1 MQEWSNKEKLALN
14 KELKLV
20 QPGSRKILELLF
32 FLHIP
37 RTGGRTYHQCFLKN
51 LYSPNDR
58 CPRSY
63 DKLRLDLRQ
72 PSCKLLSSHDDM
84 SILSKI
90 PSRASV
96 VTNLRN
102 PVNRVLS
109 TYEFSVEVAAR
120 FLRLKSINSSRSPL
134 PLAKSPSQLVSTLT
148 IWPWKYLVPF
158 MQHDIFTRRDARLE
172 GKVNWPQS
180 TNTTYD
186 APTITMPLTEF
197 IHHPVAHELVHNGA
211 TFQVAGLTNNSCNED
226 AVMVRKCSSL
236 YPKLGHQVLDVAKRR
251 LDYMLFVGL
260 TEKHQES
267 ATIFFSLVADQAQ
280 VQSKAMQEILGQNAS
295 VPVQEKDPRLL
306 LFAAY
311 KSCLASLRSSH
322 AIRRAAT
329 LQLISPVRFSQEE
342 RKRIPSAVLEEI
354 VSLNNLDMELHEHAK
369 KLFAKQQRH
378 FTTST
383 DPQVKQDQTVLSM
396 FLILSISMILLIL
409 GLLVALRVRKRV
421 GNDWLP
427 FWLRRLLLLQV
438 HEKL

>member
-1 MQEWSNKEKLALN
+1 MPSCFPVVSSCDVASGKLPISLSLLEVYERQVPVYILVITILAYAFSVASSKWFPAPCRFCHVTLIIIQASFSIRFLKFRQKLCLQSISSTTSSYRASAMPPFTPCFGFSLPLLITCFLTCPWIELVTASAAPLYNHRSCEAAVQEWSNKEKLALN

-37 RTGGRTYHQCFLKN
+37 RTGGRTYHQW
-51 LYSPNDR
+51 
-58 CPRSY
+58 
-63 DKLRLDLRQ
+63 Q

-295 VPVQEKDPRLL
+295 VPGEG
-306 LFAAY
+306 
-311 KSCLASLRSSH
+311 STITSIRS
-322 AIRRAAT
+322 
-329 LQLISPVRFSQEE
+329 V
-342 RKRIPSAVLEEI
+342 
-354 VSLNNLDMELHEHAK
+354 
-369 KLFAKQQRH
+369 
-378 FTTST
+378 
-383 DPQVKQDQTVLSM
+383 
-396 FLILSISMILLIL
+396 
-409 GLLVALRVRKRV
+409 
-421 GNDWLP
+421 
-427 FWLRRLLLLQV
+427 
-438 HEKL
+438 